1 MLYIKNGMVIDPD
14 EDRVYQA
21 DIKIEDGKV
30 TGIYPMSKEGKD
42 EELPK
47 GITKG
52 EEEKDRNGQV
62 IDAGGLM
69 IAPGLADTHVH
80 FRDPGFTYKEDIDTG
95 AAAAAKGGFTQI
107 VLMANTKPS
116 VDNKDTLSYVL
127 EKGKKTGIHINSCA
141 NVTVKMEGKELTPM
155 EELAGAGAAGFTDDG
170 IPLMDEALVKEA
182 MECAKRLNKP
192 ISFHEEN
199 PALIANNGINGG
211 KAAEFY
217 QIKGSPREAEI
228 DLVKRDLELALLTG
242 AEVVIQHISAKESIE
257 LLRKAKENG
266 AHVHGEATPHHFTL
280 SDDFITDYD
289 GNTKMNPPLRAKEDV
304 LAIRQALK
312 DNVIE
317 IIATDHA
324 PHSIDEKN
332 CEYEKV
338 AFGIVG
344 LETALPLGITVLV
357 GEGWLTPME
366 LICKMTWNP
375 AKMLGIDKGTL
386 TVGKAAD
393 ITIVNPNESYQ
404 IDPRTFASKSKNTP
418 FGGFEVKGKVL
429 YTIVDGNIVVEN
441 GELVEK

>member
-1 MLYIKNGMVIDPD
+1 MPNTNPVCDSDIMVEYIKLKAEREGVVHILPIGAITKGQKGEELSNIGKMAKAGACAIS
-14 EDRVYQA
+14 
-21 DIKIEDGKV
+21 EDGKSV
-30 TGIYPMSKEGKD
+30 PSSGLLKTAMKYAKMFDIPVLSHCEDIALVAGGSMNAGSSAQLLG
-42 EELPK
+42 LK
-47 GITKG
+47 GISNDSEEVIVARDIILAKSTHSKLHICHMSTKG
-52 EEEKDRNGQV
+52 SVALLRQAKQDGQ
-62 IDAGGLM
+62 
-69 IAPGLADTHVH
+69 
-80 FRDPGFTYKEDIDTG
+80 
-95 AAAAAKGGFTQI
+95 
-107 VLMANTKPS
+107 
-116 VDNKDTLSYVL
+116 
-127 EKGKKTGIHINSCA
+127 
-141 NVTVKMEGKELTPM
+141 NVT
-155 EELAGAGAAGFTDDG
+155 A
-170 IPLMDEALVKEA
+170 
-182 MECAKRLNKP
+182 
-192 ISFHEEN
+192 
-199 PALIANNGINGG
+199 
-211 KAAEFY
+211 
-217 QIKGSPREAEI
+217 
-228 DLVKRDLELALLTG
+228 
-242 AEVVIQHISAKESIE
+242 
-257 LLRKAKENG
+257 
-266 AHVHGEATPHHFTL
+266 EATPHHFTL

>member
-1 MLYIKNGMVIDPD
+1 MKLLI
-14 EDRVYQA
+14 Q
-21 DIKIEDGKV
+21 
-30 TGIYPMSKEGKD
+30 
-42 EELPK
+42 
-47 GITKG
+47 
-52 EEEKDRNGQV
+52 NGQV
-62 IDAGGLM
+62 IDPASQTNEVMDILVENGILSKMQKKITEQADKVIDASGNWV
-69 IAPGLADTHVH
+69 IPGLIDVHVH
-80 FRDPGFTYKEDIDTG
+80 LREPGYEYKETIATG
-95 AAAAAKGGFTQI
+95 TRSAAKGGFTTICPMPNTNPVCDSDIMVEYIKLKAEREGVVHILPIGAITKGQKGEELSNIGKRAKAGACAISEDGKSVPSSGLLKTAMKYAKMFDIPVLSHCEDIALVAGGSMNAGSSAQLLGLKGISNDSEEVI
-107 VLMANTKPS
+107 VARDIILAKSTHSKLHICHMSTKGS
-116 VDNKDTLSYVL
+116 VALLRQAKQD
-127 EKGKKTGIHINSCA
+127 GQ
-141 NVTVKMEGKELTPM
+141 NVT
-155 EELAGAGAAGFTDDG
+155 A
-170 IPLMDEALVKEA
+170 
-182 MECAKRLNKP
+182 
-192 ISFHEEN
+192 
-199 PALIANNGINGG
+199 
-211 KAAEFY
+211 
-217 QIKGSPREAEI
+217 
-228 DLVKRDLELALLTG
+228 
-242 AEVVIQHISAKESIE
+242 
-257 LLRKAKENG
+257 
-266 AHVHGEATPHHFTL
+266 EATPHHFTL

>member
-1 MLYIKNGMVIDPD
+1 MKLLI
-14 EDRVYQA
+14 Q
-21 DIKIEDGKV
+21 
-30 TGIYPMSKEGKD
+30 
-42 EELPK
+42 
-47 GITKG
+47 
-52 EEEKDRNGQV
+52 NGQV
-62 IDAGGLM
+62 IDPASQTNEVMDILVENGILSKMQKKITEQADKVIDASGNWV
-69 IAPGLADTHVH
+69 IPGLIDVHVH
-80 FRDPGFTYKEDIDTG
+80 LREPGYEYKETIATG
-95 AAAAAKGGFTQI
+95 TRSAAKGGFTTICPMPNTNPVCDSDIMVEYIKLKAEREGVVHILPIGAITKGQKGEELSNIGKMAKAGACAISEDGKSVPSSGLLKTAMKYAKMFDIPVLSHCEDIALVAGGSMNAGSSAQLLGLKGISNDSEEVI
-107 VLMANTKPS
+107 VARDIILAKSTHSKLHICHMSTKGS
-116 VDNKDTLSYVL
+116 VALLRQAKQD
-127 EKGKKTGIHINSCA
+127 GQ
-141 NVTVKMEGKELTPM
+141 NVT
-155 EELAGAGAAGFTDDG
+155 A
-170 IPLMDEALVKEA
+170 
-182 MECAKRLNKP
+182 
-192 ISFHEEN
+192 
-199 PALIANNGINGG
+199 
-211 KAAEFY
+211 
-217 QIKGSPREAEI
+217 
-228 DLVKRDLELALLTG
+228 
-242 AEVVIQHISAKESIE
+242 
-257 LLRKAKENG
+257 
-266 AHVHGEATPHHFTL
+266 EATPHHFTL